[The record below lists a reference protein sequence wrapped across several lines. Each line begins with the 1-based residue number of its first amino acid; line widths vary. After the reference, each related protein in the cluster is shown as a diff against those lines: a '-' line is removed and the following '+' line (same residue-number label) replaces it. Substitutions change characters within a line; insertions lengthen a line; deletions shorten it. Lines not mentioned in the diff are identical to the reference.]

1 MKNIIYPRHIYIITI
16 LILIIIYYSS
26 IFHLPRADHWNI
38 LLHTLGVNELGTL
51 IKKSYSYARQCLIA
65 PGDVVLFRPLQSSFL
80 AIEKYLFNPNSIF
93 PQLINVI
100 LHIIIFALVNYLLFL
115 WFNLIDTKDK
125 IFKYTIF
132 LLPVIT
138 SFFILNFAIIEL
150 VIWASLKGY
159 LIFLIFI
166 LFGFI
171 FLTKVISNP
180 QFLNLKYLIFSWTFF
195 LFATFTYEFGQFV
208 CIIVGITTGVL
219 LFNLKNTKSALLT
232 TASFILIFFIYRTIN
247 AIDYNLHTENIKW
260 MQEFKIPTGENIYIY
275 SEMIRSIFS
284 FPTIKN
290 FWTIF
295 SSTTVTPFFPFNS
308 HLYIAEKVVIFKP
321 FSIHMPNLNIA
332 AIPSLIMMITWFFLF
347 IRGTIKGF
355 KSKNLYFKYFFSLIT
370 FIYLAFLLITV
381 LGRMNLRGD
390 YSSLENYSY
399 YNYMGFGFL
408 TILSSLAIYYNSQ
421 NISKFLF
428 LQKTLLS
435 IFLVSTV
442 IVTIMSSIIIFK
454 INNQMLQNQAY
465 LRIIS
470 AQIEDFINLNQKD
483 DKIKLAFDIDNSDYT
498 PMIPGAGIPKIYLF
512 FYEHL
517 SLKNPDY
524 FFKVKNRKV
533 HFYTKEEYNNL
544 FGRNDYLDLILK
556 KNAHSYKIYENNNI
570 FYGVPYWFLTY
581 DPKTDV
587 NDLIIIDKNINNI
600 IKQVPKK
607 MMALYKRVENGEIE
621 SPHNIKKITIN
632 KNYKDFII
640 TKYSHWY
647 FATPK
652 EDESFMIESINKN
665 VYKEWFSST
674 SLEELYKI
682 LEY

>member
-1 MKNIIYPRHIYIITI
+1 
-16 LILIIIYYSS
+16 
-26 IFHLPRADHWNI
+26 
-38 LLHTLGVNELGTL
+38 
-51 IKKSYSYARQCLIA
+51 
-65 PGDVVLFRPLQSSFL
+65 
-80 AIEKYLFNPNSIF
+80 
-93 PQLINVI
+93 
-100 LHIIIFALVNYLLFL
+100 
-115 WFNLIDTKDK
+115 
-125 IFKYTIF
+125 
-132 LLPVIT
+132 
-138 SFFILNFAIIEL
+138 
-150 VIWASLKGY
+150 
-159 LIFLIFI
+159 
-166 LFGFI
+166 
-171 FLTKVISNP
+171 
-180 QFLNLKYLIFSWTFF
+180 
-195 LFATFTYEFGQFV
+195 
-208 CIIVGITTGVL
+208 
-219 LFNLKNTKSALLT
+219 
-232 TASFILIFFIYRTIN
+232 
-247 AIDYNLHTENIKW
+247 
-260 MQEFKIPTGENIYIY
+260 
-275 SEMIRSIFS
+275 
-284 FPTIKN
+284 
-290 FWTIF
+290 
-295 SSTTVTPFFPFNS
+295 
-308 HLYIAEKVVIFKP
+308 
-321 FSIHMPNLNIA
+321 
-332 AIPSLIMMITWFFLF
+332 
-347 IRGTIKGF
+347 
-355 KSKNLYFKYFFSLIT
+355 
-370 FIYLAFLLITV
+370 
-381 LGRMNLRGD
+381 
-390 YSSLENYSY
+390 
-399 YNYMGFGFL
+399 MGFGFL